1 MHATKPIVIT
11 TISGTGPLMALDLNT
26 APAAVLLPI
35 VQAAMRVADEWD
47 NANIPTPEYE
57 GAEDA
62 LTELSKTVTA
72 LSDLLVTTIPGTPY
86 TTRGDL
92 MDQDTYPIIRNG
104 QVEQLKAADLTPLE
118 LEAVRH
124 WLEFHAHIS
133 AHHAEFIKQR
143 ISEFAETSGK
153 SQGDSGYVEAAAPDW
168 RLA

>member
-1 MHATKPIVIT
+1 MPTKPSVIT
-11 TISGTGPLMALDLNT
+11 SSCGTGPLMALDLAT
-26 APAAVLLPI
+26 VPASTMIPL
-35 VQAAMRVADEWD
+35 VQAAMRVVDEWN
-47 NANIPTPEYE
+47 NANIATEYL
-57 GAEDA
+57 GAEQALEELTSASDA
-62 LTELSKTVTA
+62 INEL
-72 LSDLLVTTIPGTPY
+72 LIPVVPGAPY

-92 MDQDTYPIIRNG
+92 MDQDSYPVIRNG
-104 QVEQLKAADLTPLE
+104 QVEQIKAADLMPLE